1 MGGVESKK
9 PQAFHHVGPGVSAR
23 AVAVAPRAPKAH
35 TGLEGGEMLTPS
47 EDLRA
52 LC

>member
-1 MGGVESKK
+1 MESKK
-9 PQAFHHVGPGVSAR
+9 YRHSIMWGQGVSAR
-23 AVAVAPRAPKAH
+23 TVAVAPRAPKGH
-35 TGLEGGEMLTPS
+35 RGLEGGEMLTPS

>member
-1 MGGVESKK
+1 MWG
-9 PQAFHHVGPGVSAR
+9 QGVSAR